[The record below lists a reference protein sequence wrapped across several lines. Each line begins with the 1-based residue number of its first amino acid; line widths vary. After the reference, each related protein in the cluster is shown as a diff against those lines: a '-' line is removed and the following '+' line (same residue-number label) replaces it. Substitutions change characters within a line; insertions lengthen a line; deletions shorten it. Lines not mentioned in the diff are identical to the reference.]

1 MSKQRISEIDKE
13 LKSFFEQGVA
23 EFAIDVISDAQLNS
37 RVDEGKYRGSWRVSK
52 GNIDRSTGE
61 RIDNEDV
68 LKAKLINSNYFDT
81 IYINNVAEYS
91 GILEAKDSTLK
102 NAIFRA
108 VNK

>member
-1 MSKQRISEIDKE
+1 MSKQKIKEIEKE
-13 LKSFFEQGVA
+13 LQSFFEEGVA
-23 EFAIDVISDAQLNS
+23 EFAIDVISDAQYNS

-52 GNIDRSTGE
+52 GNIDKSTGR
-61 RIDNEDV
+61 RIDNEEM
-68 LKAKLINSNYFDT
+68 LKAKLINKNYFDT

-108 VNK
+108 ANK